1 MLTHLFNQQKQQI
14 PSNVIIDRERVESV
28 LQENETPPSE
38 EEEDQERLSISAFD
52 HELDEVV
59 GGFELFTNSQGYYL
73 NDFLAT

>member
-14 PSNVIIDRERVESV
+14 PSNMIIDREHIENV

-38 EEEDQERLSISAFD
+38 EEEDLSTSAFD

-59 GGFELFTNSQGYYL
+59 GSFELYTNSQGYYL
-73 NDFLAT
+73 EKFAAT